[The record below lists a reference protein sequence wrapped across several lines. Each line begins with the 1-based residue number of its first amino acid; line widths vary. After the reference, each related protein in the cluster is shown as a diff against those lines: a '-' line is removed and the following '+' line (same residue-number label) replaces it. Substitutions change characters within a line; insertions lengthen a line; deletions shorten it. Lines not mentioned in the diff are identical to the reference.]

1 MRWTTFDSAATMTTL
16 LLTARFGGDDQAL
29 WKAAIRRGWTVERLR
44 GSRIPEVADSDVVVY
59 AEVFYAPLIEQ
70 ALGIRLLDLP
80 DDWPVMLP
88 EAHRQRN
95 ISLMSLAEARM
106 LSRPFFAKPPND
118 KSFEAAVYSS
128 GSELPAEFDSAMSV
142 LVAEPVEW
150 EDEYRC
156 FLLDG
161 QVRAASPYL
170 RRGRLAESEGFIATA
185 DELAAASTFAESVAA
200 DPNVTLPRAVVLDV
214 GRITGRGWAVVEAN
228 GAWGSGIYGCDPD
241 AVLDV
246 IRHAVIRA

>member
-1 MRWTTFDSAATMTTL
+1 
-16 LLTARFGGDDQAL
+16 
-29 WKAAIRRGWTVERLR
+29 
-44 GSRIPEVADSDVVVY
+44 
-59 AEVFYAPLIEQ
+59 
-70 ALGIRLLDLP
+70 
-80 DDWPVMLP
+80 
-88 EAHRQRN
+88 
-95 ISLMSLAEARM
+95 M

-170 RRGRLAESEGFIATA
+170 RRGKLAESEGFIATA
-185 DELAAASTFAESVAA
+185 EELAAASAFAESVAA
-200 DPNVTLPRAVVLDV
+200 DPKVTLPRAVVLDV
-214 GRITGRGWAVVEAN
+214 GKIAGRGWAVVEAN
-228 GAWGSGIYGCDPD
+228 GAWGSGIYGCDPE

-246 IRHAVIRA
+246 IRHAVIRP